1 MSPDGPPPA
10 AADEAPPDVP
20 EGAGPPAALAER
32 VRSAAAWS
40 AGLAWGVP
48 WMLGLTVGH
57 RVLPRR
63 WMRALEVPF
72 VWGLLRAVG
81 ARMHY
86 HVDRAVDPRRPY
98 MFVQNHVN
106 HFDFVVLHNA
116 VPHFTQG
123 MNLRKHFRYPVY
135 GWFMRARGTLAVDET
150 AGQFERL
157 KGQMAAELAAG
168 RSLLVFP
175 EGHRTRTGRVG
186 PLRSGVFRLARDLGV
201 PVVPVSVV
209 GTYDLMRKGSL
220 EIRPGREVHVHV
232 FAPRETAGL
241 SDERLPELVED
252 VRRELSGPLDAWW
265 VARGDGKRQ
274 ARGRRLG

>member
-1 MSPDGPPPA
+1 MSRDG
-10 AADEAPPDVP
+10 APPKRPDEP
-20 EGAGPPAALAER
+20 EPPLTLAQQA
-32 VRSAAAWS
+32 RSAAAWA
-40 AGLAWGVP
+40 AGASWGVP
-48 WMLGLTVGH
+48 WMLGLTAGH
-57 RVLPRR
+57 RLLPWR

-86 HVDRAVDPRRPY
+86 HVDPAVDPRRPC

-123 MNLRKHFRYPVY
+123 MNLQKHFRYPVY
-135 GWFMRARGTLAVDET
+135 GWFMRARGTLAVGD
-150 AGQFERL
+150 APGQTERL
-157 KGQMAAELAAG
+157 RREMAAELAAG

-175 EGHRTRTGRVG
+175 EGHRTRTGRVA

-201 PVVPVSVV
+201 PVVPVAVV

-220 EIRPGREVHVHV
+220 AVRPGRDVHVHV

-241 SDERLPELVED
+241 SDAELPALVQE
-252 VRRELSGPLDAWW
+252 VHRTLSGPVDAWW
-265 VARGDGKRQ
+265 TAR
-274 ARGRRLG
+274 RG